1 MEPNV
6 DLWPWFAIHVRS
18 KQEWMVSHALRG
30 QGYDEFLPFLRV
42 TRTWSDRTKQL
53 EEPLFPGYLFCRLN
67 FEERLP
73 VMKIPGV
80 VSIVGCGNAPFPVS
94 QREVEAI
101 QTVVR
106 SGLPLSRW
114 SDTVAGT
121 PVEIEAGPLVG
132 VRGTLVEFKSQHRL
146 IVSVTILRRNVA
158 VEIDASTARP
168 LSQSAYPT
176 LRPRTPLAIPR
187 AGEQR
192 S

>member
-1 MEPNV
+1 MESRV
-6 DLWPWFAIHVRS
+6 DHWPWFAIHVRS
-18 KQEWMVSHALRG
+18 KQERIVSQTLRG
-30 QGYDEFLPFLRV
+30 QGYEEFLPFLKV

-80 VSIVGCGNAPFPVS
+80 VSIVGFGNGPFPVS
-94 QREVEAI
+94 QQEVEAV

-114 SDTVAGT
+114 SDTVVGT
-121 PVEIEAGPLVG
+121 PVQIEAGPLAG
-132 VRGTLVEFKSQHRL
+132 VTGTLVEFKNQHRL
-146 IVSVTILRRNVA
+146 IVSVTILQRNVA

-168 LSQSAYPT
+168 VSQKST
-176 LRPRTPLAIPR
+176 RPGGHEHRWPPLQ
-187 AGEQR
+187 AGGQR
-192 S
+192 R

>member
-1 MEPNV
+1 MESRV
-6 DLWPWFAIHVRS
+6 DHWPWFAIHVRS
-18 KQEWMVSHALRG
+18 KQERIVSQTLRG
-30 QGYDEFLPFLRV
+30 QGYEEFLPFLKV

-80 VSIVGCGNAPFPVS
+80 VSIVGFGNGPFPVS
-94 QREVEAI
+94 QQEVEAV

-114 SDTVAGT
+114 SDTVVGT
-121 PVEIEAGPLVG
+121 PVQIEAGPLAG
-132 VRGTLVEFKSQHRL
+132 VTGTLVEFKNQHRL
-146 IVSVTILRRNVA
+146 IVSVTILQRNVA

-168 LSQSAYPT
+168 VSQKSI
-176 LRPRTPLAIPR
+176 RPGGQEHRSPPLR

-192 S
+192 R

>member
-6 DLWPWFAIHVRS
+6 DHWPWFAIHVRS
-18 KQEWMVSHALRG
+18 KQEKMVSHALRG

-67 FEERLP
+67 FEDRLP

-121 PVEIEAGPLVG
+121 PVEIEAGPLAG

-168 LSQSAYPT
+168 LSQSAYRT
-176 LRPRTPLAIPR
+176 LPPGTSLAAPSGRR
-187 AGEQR
+187 AK
-192 S
+192 

>member
-1 MEPNV
+1 MEPRV
-6 DLWPWFAIHVRS
+6 DHWPWFAIHVRS
-18 KQEWMVSHALRG
+18 KQGRIVSHTLRG
-30 QGYDEFLPFLRV
+30 QGYEEFLPFLKV

-53 EEPLFPGYLFCRLN
+53 EESLFPGYLFCRLN

-80 VSIVGCGNAPFPVS
+80 VSIVGFGNALFPVS
-94 QREVEAI
+94 QQEVEAV

-114 SDTVAGT
+114 SDTVAGA
-121 PVEIEAGPLVG
+121 PVEIEAGPLAG

-146 IVSVTILRRNVA
+146 IVSVTILQRNVA
-158 VEIDASTARP
+158 VEIDASTAKP
-168 LSQSAYPT
+168 ISESAYRTRSHEPRSP
-176 LRPRTPLAIPR
+176 RPRD
-187 AGEQR
+187 GEP

>member
-1 MEPNV
+1 MESKV
-6 DLWPWFAIHVRS
+6 GHWPWFAIHVRS
-18 KQEWMVSHALRG
+18 KQERIVSQTLRG
-30 QGYDEFLPFLRV
+30 QGYEEFLPFLKV

-80 VSIVGCGNAPFPVS
+80 VSIVGFGSGPFPVS
-94 QREVEAI
+94 QQEVEAV

-114 SDTVAGT
+114 PDTVVGT
-121 PVEIEAGPLVG
+121 PVQIEAGPLAG

-146 IVSVTILRRNVA
+146 IVSVTILQRNVA

-168 LSQSAYPT
+168 IGQST
-176 LRPRTPLAIPR
+176 QTRRPRTSLAASSGR
-187 AGEQR
+187 R
-192 S
+192 TT